1 MFWCS
6 SIKQADAQSVKN
18 RLLYHWNRLARG
30 SRTLI
35 FRRRMRYSSFP
46 RRDNKD
52 TRDKRATRLSRSEHD
67 SQSLHDV
74 QQRSDRC
81 MHHCEIVR
89 SLLFINYYVKT
100 LSSNESSVTISIS
113 LSDLYPWRSMERYQC
128 HWTVSYFHSNYSP
141 CSWLCYIKFKIFLSF
156 ALSNDTI
163 ILFFHNSFIVS
174 RDPTVYPMAE
184 RFLNHNP

>member
-1 MFWCS
+1 MLKIDCCIIEIDWPAAQERWSFVAVCDIHRSRGEITKIREIKERPGYPGASTIHNRYTMFNNVP
-6 SIKQADAQSVKN
+6 I
-18 RLLYHWNRLARG
+18 
-30 SRTLI
+30 
-35 FRRRMRYSSFP
+35 
-46 RRDNKD
+46 
-52 TRDKRATRLSRSEHD
+52 
-67 SQSLHDV
+67 DV
-74 QQRSDRC
+74 C
-81 MHHCEIVR
+81 TTNHCEIVR